1 MNLHRIGILAG
12 SIALWLAPSGS
23 PAEPRKDARVMT
35 GYFTEPALTSAKL
48 GGAHALRCMA
58 RPKDDKPAGQAPGSK
73 FPSLYERSLELS
85 QCTGI
90 HGNATAPATATLTG
104 YTQLSTAQRADD
116 PREAMLS
123 FDTQRLF
130 DRPWPATFPVLVIVG
145 GPPVS
150 APMGANQKQPVLT
163 GTTEAV
169 RAFALTGA
177 DAGLAT
183 AIPRLVGWQTR
194 RGPEATRAALEAGH
208 PLVALDALRV
218 AVDDG
223 DLDSTVIAGTDLLH
237 PMQPSAVRAQAI
249 ELVAAAIGKAK
260 AGSPEADRLIEV
272 ALTGWEIEQRARVD
286 LAYLRSL
293 QHAAPQLRA
302 SKLHARVRAMADAPN
317 AREQEAA
324 SKDLAA
330 AIK

>member
-23 PAEPRKDARVMT
+23 TAEPGKDARAMT

-48 GGAHALRCMA
+48 SGAHALRCTA
-58 RPKDDKPAGQAPGSK
+58 RPRDDKPVGPPAGK

-85 QCTGI
+85 QCTQI
-90 HGNATAPATATLTG
+90 HGKATAPAIATLTG

-150 APMGANQKQPVLT
+150 APMGANQKPPTLT

-183 AIPRLVGWQTR
+183 AIPRLVGWQAR
-194 RGPEATRAALEAGH
+194 HGSEATRAALEAGH

-223 DLDSTVIAGTDLLH
+223 DLDSTVNAGTDLLH

-249 ELVAAAIGKAK
+249 ELVAAAIAKAK

-286 LAYLRSL
+286 LAYVRSL

-302 SKLHARVRAMADAPN
+302 SKLHGRVRALADAPN

-324 SKDLAA
+324 LKDLAA